1 MIANNAK
8 NDYDERLSNVN
19 IELKFAKTEID

>member
-8 NDYDERLSNVN
+8 NDYDERLSNVY
-19 IELKFAKTEID
+19 IELRDAKTEID